1 MALEEEL
8 QKGEAKMEA
17 SKKEEEEVKNFD
29 NLTDEQIEAVKEVAA
44 SEWWNILLECM
55 KKRVENQEK
64 SIIALAKDNCF
75 NAKTEGFSFYEVLG
89 AFIQGMGEMERL
101 LKVIT
106 TDPEDVRKAQEVMK
120 NAEAIARG
128 EKVEWVD

>member
-8 QKGEAKMEA
+8 MTANAEE

-29 NLTDEQIEAVKEVAA
+29 NLTDEQIEAVKELAA
-44 SEWWNILLECM
+44 WEWWNILLECM

-101 LKVIT
+101 VKVIT
-106 TDPEDVRKAQEVMK
+106 TDPEDVRKAQEAMK
-120 NAEAIARG
+120 NAEAIMRG

>member
-8 QKGEAKMEA
+8 MTANAEE

-29 NLTDEQIEAVKEVAA
+29 NLTDEQIEAVKELAA
-44 SEWWNILLECM
+44 WEGWNILLECM

-101 LKVIT
+101 VKVIT
-106 TDPEDVRKAQEVMK
+106 TDPEDVRKAQEAMK
-120 NAEAIARG
+120 NAEAIMRG

>member
-8 QKGEAKMEA
+8 MTAEKKAE
-17 SKKEEEEVKNFD
+17 KKEEVKEQNFD
-29 NLTDEQIEAVKEVAA
+29 NLTDEQIESVKELAQSA
-44 SEWWNILLECM
+44 WWEILLWCM

-64 SIIALAKDNCF
+64 NIIALAKDNCF
-75 NAKTEGFSFYEVLG
+75 NPKTEGYSFYEVLG
-89 AFIQGMGEMERL
+89 AFTVGMGEMERL
-101 LKVIT
+101 VNVIIQ
-106 TDPEDVRKAQEVMK
+106 DPEDVRRAQEIMK